1 MDYQHLPIMH
11 RLITSTVWGKVP
23 ANPLQVTNAFS
34 NNPDDRQYQDV
45 GFDGL
50 TDDEEKSKVQYLPQ

>member
-1 MDYQHLPIMH
+1 LP
-11 RLITSTVWGKVP
+11 TPTNNAQADNSSVWGRVP

-34 NNPDDRQYQDV
+34 NEADDRQYQDV

-50 TDDEEKSKVQYLPQ
+50 TDATKNEIQ